1 MNIIICEDSY
11 EQRKKFEKIIGE
23 QIVNLNINLEIAI
36 STDNAKSVLK
46 HLDKAKCKTNI
57 YFLDI
62 ELEDSINGL
71 ELAKKIREYDSRGY
85 IVFISSHTEMPIL
98 TFEYKVQAL
107 DFIFKSDIN
116 LKDKIGECLK
126 VAYEDYNKEH
136 STEANRISINIGNKV
151 VCFELEDILFFETT
165 GKDHR
170 IRVHAIN
177 EHFEFYGAMKDIEKQ
192 VSEDYYKTHRS
203 YLVNTKRIK
212 AIDKKELTIEMINGE
227 ICYVSRLNM
236 KGLLKKWSI

>member
-1 MNIIICEDSY
+1 MNIIICEDNY
-11 EQRKKFEKIIGE
+11 EQRKKVEKIIE
-23 QIVNLNINLEIAI
+23 ELIVNFNINSEVVL
-36 STDNAKSVLK
+36 STDNAKSIIKYLNK
-46 HLDKAKCKTNI
+46 SKSKANI

-85 IVFISSHTEMPIL
+85 IIFISSHTEMPLL

-107 DFIFKSDIN
+107 DFIFKSDTN

-126 VAYEDYNKEH
+126 VAYEDYKKEH
-136 STEANRISINIGNKV
+136 FTEINKISIDIGNKM
-151 VCFELEDILFFETT
+151 VCFNLEDILFFETT

-177 EHFEFYGAMKDIEKQ
+177 EQFEFYGSMKDIEKQ
-192 VSEDYYKTHRS
+192 VSNDYYKTHRS
-203 YLVNTKRIK
+203 YLVNTKKIK
-212 AIDKKELTIEMINGE
+212 AIDKKKSTIEMVNGE

-236 KGLLKKWSI
+236 KGLFKKWSI

>member
-11 EQRKKFEKIIGE
+11 DQRKKFERIIEE

-36 STDNAKSVLK
+36 STDNAKRVIK
-46 HLDKAKCKTNI
+46 YLDKAKYKTNI

-136 STEANRISINIGNKV
+136 STEVNKISVNTGNKLV
-151 VCFELEDILFFETT
+151 HFNLEDILFFETS

-170 IRVHAIN
+170 IRIHAIN
-177 EHFEFYGAMKDIEKQ
+177 EHFEFYGSMKEIEKQ

-203 YLVNTKRIK
+203 YLVNTKKIK
-212 AIDKKELTIEMINGE
+212 AIDKKELTIEMVNGE
-227 ICYVSRLNM
+227 ICCISKLNM